1 MDKFPHGAEGWSDAR
16 GQNLVGNGLV
26 AQDHFISAKERG
38 LMGQAF
44 VKTHKADPIATCKVS
59 SPPWLQRDQC
69 LFWQAQRTSPRLLGT
84 DCELCYLFLGI
95 DTGK

>member
-38 LMGQAF
+38 LMGYDL
-44 VKTHKADPIATCKVS
+44 VKIHKADPIATRKVS
-59 SPPWLQRDQC
+59 SPLASEGPVPILASAADQPS
-69 LFWQAQRTSPRLLGT
+69 APGNRL
-84 DCELCYLFLGI
+84 
-95 DTGK
+95 